1 MHCDIEFNSST
12 GIAVLRDLQS
22 RNGTFVNSERVQSA
36 DVPLMH
42 GDYIRAGYDPEN
54 FKFEYANPPAQGAR
68 SWRILVSDECRPR
81 ADFQESTCFM
91 YHYLNIC

>member
-1 MHCDIEFNSST
+1 MHCDIDFNSST

-54 FKFEYANPPAQGAR
+54 FKFEYANPPAQGVCRCATR
-68 SWRILVSDECRPR
+68 VAMVDHYSHRVLILLLVS
-81 ADFQESTCFM
+81 
-91 YHYLNIC
+91 